1 MQGFLIV
8 KHAAVGDNGQEERFQ
23 RFVLPEVDVLLRVAL
38 SITRSAPDAEDL
50 TQDTLLRAYRSIDSF
65 DGRHP
70 RAWLLTIMRN
80 AQQNRVRRQRPGLM
94 NDPDA
99 TMSRVA
105 DASSDGR
112 SAETIVV
119 GGTFEAVVETAFEAL
134 PEKFRRVVELIDI
147 DGLSYQEAA
156 DVLGVPVG
164 TIMSRLSR
172 ARGRIRDRL
181 AVAGL
186 APRRGA

>member
-1 MQGFLIV
+1 M